1 MQIKDVFDKYNYVN
15 LMNKEMS
22 IDMGLFVEIF
32 YDEDDFPEE
41 LKGIYMSK
49 ERDELFFIFDYLTY
63 SVKEKCMFWDR
74 KISSFVSFGS
84 EDRNLLDKMKYNIT
98 QVILNYDNTYDSE
111 LESSLT
117 ISRKVFVPCEKKH
130 NGEYHIDENSVLM
143 LPFVPINQKS
153 YIADSKLLFS
163 LESCLPN
170 DRELDFLS
178 SPVKKVQKIVIE
190 NVIKKSYNET
200 QFEAIKGWLEK

>member
-1 MQIKDVFDKYNYVN
+1 MQIEDVFDKYNYVN
-15 LMNKEMS
+15 LMNKEIS
-22 IDMGLFVEIF
+22 IDVGLFVEIF

-41 LKGIYMSK
+41 LKGIYISK
-49 ERDELFFIFDYLTY
+49 ERDELFFIFDYLPF

-84 EDRNLLDKMKYNIT
+84 KDRNLLDKVKYNIT
-98 QVILNYDNTYDSE
+98 QVILNYDNIYDTE

-117 ISRKVFVPCEKKH
+117 ISRKIFVPCEKNN
-130 NGEYHIDENSVLM
+130 NGEYHIDGNSILM

-153 YIADSKLLFS
+153 YIADSELLVS

-170 DRELDFLS
+170 DGELDFLS
-178 SPVKKVQKIVIE
+178 SPIKKVNKTVID
-190 NVIKKSYNET
+190 NVIKKSYNEA
-200 QFEAIKGWLEK
+200 QFEAVKGWLEK